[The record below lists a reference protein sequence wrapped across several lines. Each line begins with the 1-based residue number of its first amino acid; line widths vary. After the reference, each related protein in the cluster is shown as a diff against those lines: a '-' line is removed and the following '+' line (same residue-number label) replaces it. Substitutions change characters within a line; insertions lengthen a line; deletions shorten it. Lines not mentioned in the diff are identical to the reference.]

1 MVLLMGFL
9 RGVWDGLR
17 HGRDAALADGSRRV
31 RRYKP
36 QETPPPREATMLRAE
51 RPPSLYEG
59 CRVHGKRY
67 PGCPLDRIERG
78 RF

>member
-9 RGVWDGLR
+9 RGFRDGLR
-17 HGRDAALADGSRRV
+17 HGRDAALAEGSRRV
-31 RRYKP
+31 RRYEP
-36 QETPPPREATMLRAE
+36 PETPPPREATVLRAQ
-51 RPPSLYEG
+51 RRPSLDEG
-59 CRVHGKRY
+59 CRVHGTRY